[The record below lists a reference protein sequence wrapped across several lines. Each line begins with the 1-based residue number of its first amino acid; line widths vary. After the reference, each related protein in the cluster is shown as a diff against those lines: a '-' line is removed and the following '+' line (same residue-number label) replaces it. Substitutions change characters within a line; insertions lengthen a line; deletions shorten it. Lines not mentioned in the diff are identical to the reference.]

1 MYEAFKILWNVETST
16 VTERQA
22 EVTKNYHKNSTM
34 KD

>member
-1 MYEAFKILWNVETST
+1 MYEALKMLWNVETST

-22 EVTKNYHKNSTM
+22 EVTQNYHNNSTM